1 MCMGVLLWVCA
12 GRSAL
17 HWAANEGHEAVAEVL
32 LAKGA
37 DVNLQDNDGT
47 RCIEGLGDGG
57 AWVW

>member
-1 MCMGVLLWVCA
+1 MCVGVLLWVCA
-12 GRSAL
+12 GVSAL
-17 HWAANEGHEAVAEVL
+17 HVAGVHGHAAVAEVL

-47 RCIEGLGDGG
+47 RCTEGLGDGG

>member
-1 MCMGVLLWVCA
+1 MGVLLWVCA

-17 HWAANEGHEAVAEVL
+17 HLAGKYGHAAVAEVL

-47 RCIEGLGDGG
+47 RYAEGLGDGG